1 MITGKLQ
8 KQGENYIVTLP
19 QEEVERLGLADGQEV
34 VLEVQ
39 ALDDE
44 PSLVADLR
52 HAFDT
57 EFHRGK
63 EGLRYLADH

>member
-8 KQGENYIVTLP
+8 KQGDTFVVTVSE
-19 QEEVERLGLADGQEV
+19 EEVERLGLAEGQDV
-34 VLEVQ
+34 VLEVR
-39 ALDDE
+39 ALEEE
-44 PSLVADLR
+44 PTLAAELR
-52 HAFDT
+52 DAFDT